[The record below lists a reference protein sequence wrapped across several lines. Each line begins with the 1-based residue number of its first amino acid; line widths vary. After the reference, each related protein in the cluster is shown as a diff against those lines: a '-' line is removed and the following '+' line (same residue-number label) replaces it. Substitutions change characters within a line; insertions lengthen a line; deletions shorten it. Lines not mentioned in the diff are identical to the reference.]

1 MINRILIRIKVV
13 QMVYS
18 YLLDQKGKRMMEA
31 QKELATS
38 LDKAYELYHYLL
50 MLPVEFVRLQEERLD
65 NARNKYLPTDEDLNP
80 NTKFVD
86 NLFVKKIS
94 NCEMFKEFVKDNSI
108 SWADS
113 EISLRLMLDKI
124 VNSDIYQEYMDNP
137 GTSLA
142 EDCELWR
149 NLLKKVVFIDE
160 NLTDALEAKSVYW
173 NDDLDTVGTFVLKT
187 IKRFEEEG
195 YEELL
200 PKYKDDEDRLFAEK
214 LFVNAVNNK
223 DEYMK
228 LIDMFVSKDSWET
241 ERLAF
246 MDIVVLLVAIAEL
259 EKVPS
264 VPTKVTMNEFIE
276 IAKCY
281 STNKSGQFVNGILNS
296 IINYLKKEGRLFKN

>member
-124 VNSDIYQEYMDNP
+124 VNSDIYQEYMDKP

-246 MDIVVLLVAIAEL
+246 MDIVVLLVAITEL